1 MRHTRLDHRFVEYVP
16 EILEPGMLYIS
27 TTYATAVHKCCC
39 GCGLDVVTP
48 LTPTDW
54 RLTFDGETVSLN
66 PSIGNWEFP
75 CRSHY
80 IIDRGRVV
88 MARPWSDRQVAAE
101 RQRDRRAKTEFYG
114 VRRAEPAPPEPR
126 DVQPSGTPI
135 ATGLWPTIKRLWR
148 NP

>member
-27 TTYATAVHKCCC
+27 ITYATAVHKCCC
-39 GCGLDVVTP
+39 GCGFDVVTP

-54 RLTFDGETVSLN
+54 RLTFDGETVSLS

-88 MARPWSDRQVAAE
+88 TARPWSDRQVAAE
-101 RQRDRRAKTEFYG
+101 RQRDRRDKTEFYG
-114 VRRAEPAPPEPR
+114 MRQAEPAPPER
-126 DVQPSGTPI
+126 DVEPSGTPI